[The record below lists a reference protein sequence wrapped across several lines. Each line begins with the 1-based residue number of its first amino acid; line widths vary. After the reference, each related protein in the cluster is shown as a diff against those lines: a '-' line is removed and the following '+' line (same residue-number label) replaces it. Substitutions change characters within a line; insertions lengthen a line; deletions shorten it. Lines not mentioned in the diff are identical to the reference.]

1 MGITSC
7 LASKHHTRKYKMK
20 NTTIILLFGLAALAQ
35 SLPTEHWELFKKQH
49 GKVYKDLEE
58 EISRMKIFE
67 KNMEDILEHNK
78 QFASGLQ
85 SYSQGVNEFT
95 DMSLEEII
103 GGGLSSNQNVSGGMP
118 IVTDSA
124 ITLPESLDYR
134 SQDGVVTP
142 VKNQGRCGSC
152 YAFSATGALEGQWRL
167 VKGQALSL
175 SEQQVVDCST
185 SFGNYGCRGGLPVY
199 VYDYIHQY
207 GSEGE
212 ASYPY
217 EARQANCRY
226 DKSKVIAHLDQ
237 YYVVRQGDEEGLK
250 AALAQVGPVSIGY
263 DATTNLQRYRSGIF
277 DDPTCGSRRLN
288 HGILV
293 VGYGSENGRDFWI
306 VKNSWGP
313 RWGENGYFRSIRNN
327 NNKCGIAT
335 MATIPYIQH

>member
-1 MGITSC
+1 MG
-7 LASKHHTRKYKMK
+7 
-20 NTTIILLFGLAALAQ
+20 
-35 SLPTEHWELFKKQH
+35 
-49 GKVYKDLEE
+49 
-58 EISRMKIFE
+58 KIFE

-199 VYDYIHQY
+199 VYNYIHQY

-212 ASYPY
+212 ASYP
-217 EARQANCRY
+217 
-226 DKSKVIAHLDQ
+226 
-237 YYVVRQGDEEGLK
+237 YVVRQGDEEGLK

-306 VKNSWGP
+306 
-313 RWGENGYFRSIRNN
+313 
-327 NNKCGIAT
+327 
-335 MATIPYIQH
+335 